1 MRDGDR
7 QHHIHLLL
15 RRIEMLQ
22 FFVAISALLV
32 SSVAASEHKRLGLS
46 THGWTYKT
54 TPSTCA
60 ATDADPCGPVS

>member
-1 MRDGDR
+1 
-7 QHHIHLLL
+7 
-15 RRIEMLQ
+15 MLQ

-32 SSVAASEHKRLGLS
+32 SSAAASEHKRLGLA